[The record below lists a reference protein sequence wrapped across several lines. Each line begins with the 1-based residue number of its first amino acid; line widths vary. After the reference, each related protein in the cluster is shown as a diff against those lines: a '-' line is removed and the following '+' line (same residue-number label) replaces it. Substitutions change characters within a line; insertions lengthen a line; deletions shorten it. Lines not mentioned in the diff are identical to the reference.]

1 MEHDMKNNMKY
12 FQNISLT
19 IGTAAAFA
27 FFALF
32 AMLGITNATASSLQ
46 SVAGAVGGQS
56 SCNTYGSRPPVST
69 LFGSYFQIGT
79 TGNGIS
85 DCGLQGS
92 IQDQTATRGPLTT
105 TNAVSATVGGGPYTG
120 SSRATSN
127 FGALSVASHGEMLGV
142 SGPGGVTQSGGF
154 SIFNDQLTFSSPNQA
169 SGNLGKVVYT
179 FTIGGAL
186 ATPVPNS
193 PFHSESI
200 ANLVVKQD
208 SFFQGN
214 IFTAKADAGGP
225 GTVLGGTSYPGFTMS
240 QGAVEGEGQFTSGQ
254 IPFTWGKSADLTVG
268 LAGVSF
274 PTTGSTLDVLLN
286 AVISGIKVYDSSGN
300 LLTNFNIN
308 AASGSVYSAN
318 GVSSVPIPAAIWL
331 FSCGLLGLWRGA
343 SRCVLRRK
351 AISQVS

>member
-1 MEHDMKNNMKY
+1 MKIDIRGY
-12 FQNISLT
+12 VLFTLLT
-19 IGTAAAFA
+19 
-27 FFALF
+27 
-32 AMLGITNATASSLQ
+32 MLGVADATASSLE

-56 SCNTYGSRPPVST
+56 SCNTFGSRPPVST
-69 LFGSYFQIGT
+69 LFGSFFQIGT

-92 IQDQTATRGPLTT
+92 VQDHIATQGPLTT

-127 FGALSVASHGEMLGV
+127 FGVLSVASHGEMLGV
-142 SGPGGVTQSGGF
+142 TGPGGVSQSGGF

-186 ATPVPNS
+186 TTPVPNP
-193 PFHSESI
+193 PFASTNI
-200 ANLVVKQD
+200 ANLVVRQD
-208 SFFQGN
+208 GFFQPN
-214 IFTAKADAGGP
+214 LFTA
-225 GTVLGGTSYPGFTMS
+225 GTVSTNTGTILGNPSYPGFTTS
-240 QGAVEGEGQFTSGQ
+240 TGSVQGEGQFSTGQ
-254 IPFTWGKSADLTVG
+254 IPFNWGDSADLTVG

-274 PTTGSTLDVLLN
+274 PATGSTLDVLLN
-286 AVISGIKVYDSSGN
+286 AVLSGIKVYDSSGN

-318 GVSSVPIPAAIWL
+318 GVTSTPIPAAVWL
-331 FSCGLLGLWRGA
+331 FGSGLIGLIG
-343 SRCVLRRK
+343 LPRK
-351 AISQVS
+351 LS